1 MHINYRR
8 KNKHK
13 SLRRRGRKYAYSY
26 RPRSLKSVRNRSA
39 RDWRIL
45 TRRLMDLERFD
56 ELPDRRP
63 KTVYRDLWRFY

>member
-8 KNKHK
+8 KNKQK

-26 RPRSLKSVRNRSA
+26 RPRSLKEVRNRSA

-45 TRRLMDLERFD
+45 TRRLMVLERFD

-63 KTVYRDLWRFY
+63 KTINFNLWWEY